1 MKRTTKPKP
10 PTAKQ
15 FLVQFPTDDACLDH
29 LMRVRF
35 GQRLVCDR
43 CKREATYY
51 RVRLRRCY
59 ECEFCGFQVYPTA
72 GTPFEKT
79 RTGLR
84 DWYHVMFMFCT
95 SRNGVSSKEVQR
107 TIGVT
112 YKTAWRMT
120 KEIRTYMGIVD
131 GDRPVGGWGQ
141 SRGVVEVD
149 KAFIG
154 GKRTLAEPDN
164 KSVVLGMIERGGD
177 IVTRVVPHR
186 GSSAVVPQIV
196 KWVRPG
202 SKIASDEANAF
213 SNLRR
218 WGFRHETVNHAQR
231 EYVRGNVHTNTI
243 ENFWSLFK
251 RGVKGTYVSVSE
263 KHLQKYL
270 SEFEY
275 RHNHRKV
282 PHRMFEIL
290 VTAFAWACPVPSQRA
305 AG

>member
-1 MKRTTKPKP
+1 MKHTTKPKP

-15 FLVQFPTDDACLDH
+15 FLAQFPDDDACLDH

-35 GQRLVCDR
+35 GQRLACSK
-43 CKREATYY
+43 CSREATYY
-51 RVRLRRCY
+51 RVKLRRCY

-79 RTGLR
+79 RTGLK
-84 DWYHVMFMFCT
+84 DWYYVMFLFCA

-107 TIGVT
+107 QIGVT
-112 YKTAWRMT
+112 YKCAWRMT

-131 GDRPVGGWGQ
+131 GDRPVGGRTAKDGM
-141 SRGVVEVD
+141 VEID
-149 KAFIG
+149 KTFVG
-154 GKRTLAEPDN
+154 GKRKLDEPDN
-164 KSVVLGMIERGGD
+164 KSVVLGAIERGGD
-177 IVTRVVPHR
+177 VVTRVIPHR
-186 GSSAVVPQIV
+186 GASAVMPVV
-196 KWVRPG
+196 KQLVEPG
-202 SKIASDEANAF
+202 SRVSTDEANAF
-213 SNLRR
+213 RGLKRQ
-218 WGFRHETVNHAQR
+218 GFWHATVNHAR
-231 EYVRGNVHTNTI
+231 KEYVRGNIHTNTI

-251 RGVKGTYVSVSE
+251 RGLKGTYVSVSE

-290 VTAFAWACPVPSQRA
+290 VTAFAWACPVPSQRV